1 LIHTIKQKLRRVA
14 VVWGNV
20 GKLRDWNSGEERT
33 HVWKTCWA
41 GRGGERRERR
51 SGGERRCAEKWEVR
65 RGRRRKQ
72 GRLTPHLKIYS
83 NVEKLLHTFS
93 DPLFAL

>member
-1 LIHTIKQKLRRVA
+1 MIHTIKQKLRRVA

-41 GRGGERRERR
+41 GRGRERREREV
-51 SGGERRCAEKWEVR
+51 GGEKVC
-65 RGRRRKQ
+65 
-72 GRLTPHLKIYS
+72 
-83 NVEKLLHTFS
+83 
-93 DPLFAL
+93 